1 VLAITNAT
9 LYTPATDPRSTAV
22 LINNARISQIA
33 ATADLAIPPGT
44 AIIDAAGLLLVPGF
58 IDLQCNG
65 AFGHDFTADPAAIW
79 PVSARLARFGVT
91 AYLPTVISSPL
102 ENIDHARHVLLHE
115 RPSGYQ
121 GAEPLGLHIEG
132 PFLNPQKKGAHNP
145 AYIQPPDLAHVAGWS
160 PEIGVRLVTLAPEM
174 PGAIPV
180 IKALAARG
188 ILVSAGHSMATYD
201 EALAGI
207 AAGIRYGTHLFNAM
221 TPIGHRQPGLAMALL
236 TSPEVVTGL
245 IADGLHVHPA
255 LIKLIWAAKGSTGL
269 NLVSDAM
276 AALGMPPGKYVLND
290 LEVTVSKTASRLAG
304 GTLAGSILPL
314 DQALRNLIAYT
325 GCSLPKALA
334 TVTTTPARLLGIDHE
349 RGRIALGQIADL
361 LLLTPDLQVH
371 TTIAAGQIQA

>member
-1 VLAITNAT
+1 M
-9 LYTPATDPRSTAV
+9 
-22 LINNARISQIA
+22 
-33 ATADLAIPPGT
+33 
-44 AIIDAAGLLLVPGF
+44 
-58 IDLQCNG
+58 QCNG

-102 ENIDHARHVLLHE
+102 ENIDQARHVLLHDG
-115 RPSGYQ
+115 RPATRARNLWAYTSKV
-121 GAEPLGLHIEG
+121 LSSIH
-132 PFLNPQKKGAHNP
+132 KKGAHNP

-180 IKALAARG
+180 IRALAARG

-221 TPIGHRQPGLAMALL
+221 TPIGHRQPGLAIALL
-236 TSPEVVTGL
+236 TSPEVVTG
-245 IADGLHVHPA
+245 IIPDGIHVHPA
-255 LIKLIWAAKGSTGL
+255 LIKLIWAAKGSAGL

-290 LEVTVSKTASRLAG
+290 LEVTVSQTASRLAG

-325 GCSLPKALA
+325 GCSLPEALA